1 MLWQHNHERKRFPV
15 ALLKKH
21 IWKMWW
27 AQFPSFKQEKKK
39 SRFKEANFASA
50 TSFRS
55 LTTFKNNVSAIMF
68 TTLSGS
74 KVPR

>member
-27 AQFPSFKQEKKK
+27 AQFPSFKQEKKNPA
-39 SRFKEANFASA
+39 SRRQILRPQHRF
-50 TSFRS
+50 
-55 LTTFKNNVSAIMF
+55 V
-68 TTLSGS
+68 
-74 KVPR
+74 V

>member
-27 AQFPSFKQEKKK
+27 TKFPSFKQEKKFPLQGGK
-39 SRFKEANFASA
+39 FCVRNI
-50 TSFRS
+50 
-55 LTTFKNNVSAIMF
+55 VS
-68 TTLSGS
+68 
-74 KVPR
+74 